1 MNGMATW
8 GDRGRYEGKDDDS
21 VQQSERLRFSIREM
35 KRRPVD
41 SEDTKRYDEE
51 DGCGV
56 ESRHAGDGRETRFG
70 NATAPADSSE

>member
-8 GDRGRYEGKDDDS
+8 GDKGRYEGKDADS
-21 VQQSERLRFSIREM
+21 HQDGERLRFSVRER

-41 SEDTKRYDEE
+41 DEDRKRYDAK

-56 ESRHAGDGRETRFG
+56 GTSLLTTRDSPKGQHGRRV
-70 NATAPADSSE
+70 